1 MTARATERLNL
12 RATPEQVAKIRA
24 AVEIGNERSL
34 TDYILTSALTAAD
47 QRLMDRTRL
56 TFSARAYDA
65 FLQALEEPPKDLPR
79 MRRLLSEPSVL
90 ERQEADLF
98 ERLEAEAGK
107 EVDIVECPD
116 NDPVER
122 QVG

>member
-1 MTARATERLNL
+1 MTARATERFNL

-34 TDYILTSALTAAD
+34 TDYILSSALIIAD

-56 TFSARAYDA
+56 GFEARAYNA
-65 FLQALEEPPKDLPR
+65 FLRALEEPPKDLTR

-90 ERQEADLF
+90 ERQHPDVAAQG
-98 ERLEAEAGK
+98 AETPG
-107 EVDIVECPD
+107 
-116 NDPVER
+116 R
-122 QVG
+122 QAT

>member
-1 MTARATERLNL
+1 MTARSTERFNL

-34 TDYILTSALTAAD
+34 TDYILTSALTIAD

-56 TFSARAYDA
+56 GFDSRAYDA
-65 FLQALEEPPKDLPR
+65 FLRALKEPPKDLPR

-90 ERQEADLF
+90 EQQNPDVVAQGSAAPGRQAT
-98 ERLEAEAGK
+98 
-107 EVDIVECPD
+107 
-116 NDPVER
+116 
-122 QVG
+122 